1 MSDTLR
7 RAIEDEGG
15 LVTVMDLAREWGVS
29 KSRVRQIVEAPDFP
43 ACPSTGWA
51 RGPLVN
57 LSGSGPRRTASCTG
71 WPWIGGEHE
80 ARRLHPGEHR

>member
-43 ACPSTGWA
+43 APLDRVGKGAA
-51 RGPLVN
+51 REPQRIWSAEDCELYR
-57 LSGSGPRRTASCTG
+57 LAMDRRRA
-71 WPWIGGEHE
+71 
-80 ARRLHPGEHR
+80 